1 MVNVKMIDTQGY
13 GIHTMYE
20 KQRERYL
27 PMPDYDES
35 SHDKVVLRLP
45 GSVIDENYSQLLIER
60 HDLTLSE
67 TVLLDRVQKH
77 KPISS
82 EAIDMLRKKN
92 LVEGRKPNVFVAKDI
107 AKDTDQKVE
116 YSQHKGLND
125 KQCEALLLQALA
137 DHGSLTKQEISKL
150 LWNILSDQLTEK
162 QKQDKVDYILRKMKK
177 NGKIYN
183 KSKGNTSSWLL
194 VK

>member
-1 MVNVKMIDTQGY
+1 M
-13 GIHTMYE
+13 
-20 KQRERYL
+20 
-27 PMPDYDES
+27 
-35 SHDKVVLRLP
+35 
-45 GSVIDENYSQLLIER
+45 
-60 HDLTLSE
+60 
-67 TVLLDRVQKH
+67 
-77 KPISS
+77 
-82 EAIDMLRKKN
+82 
-92 LVEGRKPNVFVAKDI
+92 AKDI
-107 AKDTDQKVE
+107 AKDTYQKVE

-125 KQCEALLLQALA
+125 QQCEAPLLQALA